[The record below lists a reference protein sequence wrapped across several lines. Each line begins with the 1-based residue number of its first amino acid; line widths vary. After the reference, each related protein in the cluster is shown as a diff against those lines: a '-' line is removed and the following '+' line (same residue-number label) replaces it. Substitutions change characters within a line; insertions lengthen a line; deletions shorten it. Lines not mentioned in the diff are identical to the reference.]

1 MDKNLILF
9 KSGEG
14 IIEVYNTLF
23 SFTEYVGCIHFQIT
37 NNGLFIGWNN
47 RFRVILSPDS
57 LRAIADIMEELYKN
71 KDLID
76 QIGVK
81 ING

>member
-23 SFTEYVGCIHFQIT
+23 SFTQYVGCIYFQIT
-37 NNGLFIGWNN
+37 YDGLFIGWNN
-47 RFRVILSPDS
+47 RSRVMQSPDS
-57 LRAIADIMEELYKN
+57 LRAIADVMEELYKN